1 MLQSSGKQFEKDIL
15 IYLNTVKAKEE
26 GGTGVVIDPSTQNL
40 FNTQAATQISTQ
52 SAGLTQQQQRQMGYN
67 RFDQERY
74 AAKDETGGFS
84 IDTKLTY
91 QPNGG
96 ALSLT
101 PNPAATPQ
109 HDSSTSNKPISSV
122 PIVAVTAATTQ
133 KTGPIRNAA
142 EPNVVAKLIPSP
154 TSQIPVK
161 RTHAKPIIIVPNTT
175 TSLITL
181 YNCLDILQDLKFVR
195 LYFSPNK
202 ANLSTLNNLTKQ
214 I

>member
-109 HDSSTSNKPISSV
+109 HDSSTSNKPVSSV
-122 PIVAVTAATTQ
+122 PIVAVSAVTTQ

-161 RTHAKPIIIVPNTT
+161 RTHAKPIIIVPNTN

-195 LYFSPNK
+195 I
-202 ANLSTLNNLTKQ
+202 NLKLKHSHTLVKTSN
-214 I
+214 IH